1 MQPKN
6 NGIDLLKMFV
16 IYKTKKSRESRM
28 LENIDFVPL
37 QYFQHHIV
45 KGS

>member
-1 MQPKN
+1 MQPKKS
-6 NGIDLLKMFV
+6 GIDLLKMFV

-28 LENIDFVPL
+28 LENIGFVPP
-37 QYFQHHIV
+37 QYFHHIV

>member
-1 MQPKN
+1 MRPKKSR
-6 NGIDLLKMFV
+6 IDLLKMYV
-16 IYKTKKSRESRM
+16 IYKTKKSRKSNM

-37 QYFQHHIV
+37 QYLQHHIV